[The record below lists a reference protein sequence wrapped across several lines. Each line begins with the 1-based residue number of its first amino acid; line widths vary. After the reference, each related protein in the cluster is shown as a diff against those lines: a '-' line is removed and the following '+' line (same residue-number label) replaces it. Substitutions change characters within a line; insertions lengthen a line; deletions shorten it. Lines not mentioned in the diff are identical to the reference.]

1 MKQLNIYDLHNTVN
15 RKTNLRNSVYE
26 KVLVKVH
33 NKIKRASEN
42 EQYECTYDTPEYIIG
57 LPLYNINN
65 CIEFIIEKLKEN
77 GFDVEHIFPKTL
89 KVSWYPAEIKQIQHT
104 NDNNNENIDSLYLN
118 YIPYKNN
125 KGKFVLNVD

>member
-15 RKTNLRNSVYE
+15 KKTNLRNSVYE

-42 EQYECTYDTPEYIIG
+42 EKYECIYDTPEYIIG

-65 CIEFIIEKLKEN
+65 CMEFVIEKLKEN

-89 KVSWYPAEIKQIQHT
+89 KVSWYPAERKQIKDT